1 MKHTLSLRLTKET
14 VMTRI
19 ATIGLGLSL
28 ALLAARA
35 CAADLHVEVHGVHNA
50 KGKVMIGLFDKA
62 ADFPDKM
69 VQGLMLDAAA
79 PTVTG
84 VFTGLPNREFAVAVY
99 HDENGNGKLDKNL
112 LGVPTEPYGFS
123 RDASGRMGPP
133 RFAEAKLSVNGTD
146 QTIVV
151 NLR

>member
-1 MKHTLSLRLTKET
+1 MS
-14 VMTRI
+14 RI
-19 ATIGLGLSL
+19 ATIGFGLTL
-28 ALLAARA
+28 ALLAAPAR
-35 CAADLHVEVHGVHNA
+35 AADLRVEVHGVHNA
-50 KGKVMIGLFDKA
+50 KAKVMIGLFDKA

-69 VQGLMLDAAA
+69 VQGLALDAAV

-84 VFTGLPNREFAVAVY
+84 VFTGLPNGEFAVAVY
-99 HDENGNGKLDKNL
+99 QDENGNGKLDKNL
-112 LGVPTEPYGFS
+112 FGVPTEPYGFS

-133 RFAEAKLSVNGTD
+133 RFADAKLSVNGAD